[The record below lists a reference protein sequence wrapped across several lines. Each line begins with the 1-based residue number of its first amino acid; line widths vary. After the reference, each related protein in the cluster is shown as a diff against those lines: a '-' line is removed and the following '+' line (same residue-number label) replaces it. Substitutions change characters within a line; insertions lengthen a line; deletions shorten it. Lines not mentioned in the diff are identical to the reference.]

1 MKHILEEYE
10 NFSQEKIAAIW
21 EKAVIVLDTNILLNL
36 YRYSESTRDNII
48 EVMEAFKDR
57 LWMPYQVGIEY
68 FNNREST
75 FMAIAKMGEDLKK
88 QLDEGKKDLLN
99 VYNKKETSRHPHLEK
114 EEIGKLYADAV
125 KAVKEYIDEQTAKFH
140 DYKAEDIVL
149 QKLLSIYDGRVG
161 TDLSTEDLFE
171 IYKEGEIRYAGLIP
185 PGFEDERRKRG
196 KGLRHLFGDLIIWKD
211 MIRYSKENNVDI
223 IFVTEDA
230 KEDWWDKDAGKA
242 TPHKELLR
250 EFRKETGGHVILM
263 YQQKGF
269 LDASNQKIKDT
280 TTKEVE
286 ETSKEDE
293 RIARERTEKILEGL
307 RQQMTSPVTSVSAA
321 TAALAT
327 PAWLRAI
334 NYPLLA
340 TLDEQKK
347 KQEILVSPLAGY
359 TNSMAALQERTM
371 GASEAIRKLTSS
383 LNACALMDSD
393 GKLGRNE

>member
-1 MKHILEEYE
+1 MNSILKEYE
-10 NFSQEKIAAIW
+10 DFSKEKIATIW

-75 FMAIAKMGEDLKK
+75 FLSIAKMGDDLKK
-88 QLDEGKKDLLN
+88 QLDEGKKALLN
-99 VYNKKETSRHPHLEK
+99 VYNNKETSRHPHLEK
-114 EEIGKLYADAV
+114 EEIGKRYDDAI
-125 KAVKEYIDEQTAKFH
+125 KAVKEFIDQQTAKLH

-149 QKLLSIYDGRVG
+149 QRLLSIYDGRVG
-161 TDLSTEDLFE
+161 TDFSTDELFE

-211 MIRYSKENNVDI
+211 MIRYSKEHGVDI

-230 KEDWWDKDAGKA
+230 KEDWWDKKAGKLS
-242 TPHKELLR
+242 PHKELLR
-250 EFRKETGGHVILM
+250 EFRKESGGHTLLM

-280 TTKEVE
+280 TALEVE

-293 RIARERTEKILEGL
+293 RIARERTEQYFDGGSHGL
-307 RQQMTSPVTSVSAA
+307 ASPLTTISAA
-321 TAALAT
+321 AAVHPT
-327 PAWLRAI
+327 WLGVF
-334 NYPLLA
+334 NNPLLA
-340 TLDEQKK
+340 TLEEQRKM
-347 KQEILVSPLAGY
+347 QERLVSPLAGY
-359 TNSMAALQERTM
+359 TNSIAKMQENIM
-371 GASEAIRKLTSS
+371 GASEVIRKLTSGF
-383 LNACALMDSD
+383 NARTLMDPD
-393 GKLGRNE
+393 GKRK

>member
-1 MKHILEEYE
+1 MKRIQEEYE
-10 NFSQEKIAAIW
+10 VYSQEKIAAIW

-161 TDLSTEDLFE
+161 TDLSTEELFE

-269 LDASNQKIKDT
+269 LDASNQKIKDS

-286 ETSKEDE
+286 EISKEDE
-293 RIARERTEKILEGL
+293 RLDREYTEELLKTV
-307 RQQMTSPVTSVSAA
+307 RQQLTSPVSSISAT
-321 TAALAT
+321 TAAMT
-327 PAWLRAI
+327 NPTWLRVI
-334 NYPLLA
+334 NNPFLEAL
-340 TLDEQKK
+340 ERQKRI
-347 KQEILVSPLAGY
+347 QERFVSPIASY
-359 TNSMAALQERTM
+359 TESLTAIQEKMM
-371 GASEAIRKLTSS
+371 GASEAIRKLKE
-383 LNACALMDSD
+383 NVDACSRMYPE
-393 GKLGRNE
+393 KK